1 MHFHLPSYEK
11 SIYKSLYLKV
21 ILYIV
26 SPFLQVLPHGK
37 VRSLNNV
44 PFSYRK
50 FYSCQ
55 VREADGKRCSLVR
68 QLLLQSSL
76 ASPPIVSSHVFQSG
90 QVKIASPVLH
100 VQNLDV
106 REVDAYNFSSRLIQP
121 TSFSMVPAARLPLVE
136 QTPVVWC
143 PARRRGRALPR
154 QLLSS
159 SCYRGVTQLN
169 RRSSKSPFV

>member
-1 MHFHLPSYEK
+1 MY
-11 SIYKSLYLKV
+11 
-21 ILYIV
+21 
-26 SPFLQVLPHGK
+26 PFRIGSFTH
-37 VRSLNNV
+37 VRSERQMV
-44 PFSYRK
+44 KDARWCG
-50 FYSCQ
+50 SCFLRRHQ
-55 VREADGKRCSLVR
+55 RHH
-68 QLLLQSSL
+68 Q
-76 ASPPIVSSHVFQSG
+76 VSSHVFQSG
-90 QVKIASPVLH
+90 KVQIASQVLR

-169 RRSSKSPFV
+169 RRSSKSPFVQLVYYQCVNEVEVTLYL